1 MTGLHPNQKGV
12 EIIIVASESGDKLR
26 SNGPLDSYADLTNGA
41 CSLYRMLFYHLVDDI
56 VLVLLPIN
64 IIRYMN

>member
-26 SNGPLDSYADLTNGA
+26 SIGPLDSYADLTYWA
-41 CSLYRMLFYHLVDDI
+41 CSLSRNRMLFYHLVDDI
-56 VLVLLPIN
+56 ILVLYQSTFHVI
-64 IIRYMN
+64 